1 MVMQQKDYNYKKA
14 INYKI
19 IIFGENHFDFTNSVL
34 FIGNEIK
41 KIKPNLLMHELLTP
55 NDWVTKEEAI
65 KRLKNNNIYNK
76 DIKTE
81 IPDIYEIIKDSNCLG
96 YGYELPINI
105 VKKEKGNNNQFLL
118 RENNALKKLILYS
131 KIFNKI
137 CFVIGDTHLRS
148 KPIEDLLTPSPIYE
162 YAKNNKNILL
172 IRTKNKEVL

>member
-1 MVMQQKDYNYKKA
+1 
-14 INYKI
+14 
-19 IIFGENHFDFTNSVL
+19 
-34 FIGNEIK
+34 
-41 KIKPNLLMHELLTP
+41 MHELLTP

-148 KPIEDLLTPSPIYE
+148 EPIEDLLTPSPIYE
-162 YAKNNKNILL
+162 YAKNINIPCEKCYYLKDAMDKIFSNALSGDVVLLSPGSGSQDQYVKFEDRGDEFKKLVEKN
-172 IRTKNKEVL
+172 VG